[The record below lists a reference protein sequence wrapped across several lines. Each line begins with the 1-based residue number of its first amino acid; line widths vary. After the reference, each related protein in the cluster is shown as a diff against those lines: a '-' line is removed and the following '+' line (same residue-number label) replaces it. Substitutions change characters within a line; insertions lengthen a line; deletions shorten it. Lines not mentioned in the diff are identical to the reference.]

1 MTQYLSTD
9 QAAQYLGYREGTLRV
24 WRSKDEGPAYK
35 RTPSGSIRYRIE
47 DLEAWLSEGSAA

>member
-1 MTQYLSTD
+1 MTHWLSTD

-24 WRSKDEGPAYK
+24 WRAKDQGPAYT